1 VFKGILR
8 EENMKQYKDK
18 YLNAVADVAAFL
30 DGNRDTIDAAAEA
43 IATAMVNGN
52 AVWVSEV
59 GHANQ
64 HDWVQ
69 RAGGIAAIR
78 HFRFNIGVTDELPKK
93 LMNRPRDKG
102 DENFDAAA
110 ENVRYAVRISQ
121 MRAGDILMLGS
132 VSGRTRHQVE
142 LALACQEKGVKV
154 IGFTSVAYSK
164 DVPSL
169 HPSGKSLKDA
179 VDFVIDIGAPYG
191 DAAVQL
197 KGYETALLPV
207 SGVGALMAGWMIFE
221 KALEIMAERGTPPAV
236 FMSYNRAGGETAL
249 EDTKKLCDD
258 RGY

>member
-1 VFKGILR
+1 
-8 EENMKQYKDK
+8 MYKDK
-18 YLNAVADVAAFL
+18 YLNAVANVAAFL
-30 DGNRDTIDAAAEA
+30 DGNRATIDAAADA
-43 IATAMVNGN
+43 IATALAGGN

-78 HFRFNIGVTDELPKK
+78 HFRFNIDVSGDLPKK
-93 LMNRPRDKG
+93 LMDRSRDKG
-102 DENFDAAA
+102 DEAMDVAA
-110 ENVRYAVRISQ
+110 ENVRHAVRVSQ
-121 MRAGDILMLGS
+121 MRRGDVLMLGS
-132 VSGRTRHQVE
+132 ISGRTRHQME
-142 LALACQEKGVKV
+142 LALACRERGINV
-154 IGFTSVAYSK
+154 IGFTSVAYST

-169 HPSGKSLKDA
+169 HPSGKRLMDVA
-179 VDFVIDIGAPYG
+179 DFVIDLGAPYG

-197 KGYETALLPV
+197 AGYELPLLPV

-236 FMSYNRAGGETAL
+236 FMSYNRAGGEKAL
-249 EDTKKLCDD
+249 EDTKRLCDE

>member
-1 VFKGILR
+1 
-8 EENMKQYKDK
+8 MYKDK

-30 DGNRDTIDAAAEA
+30 DGNRDTIDATAEA
-43 IATAMVNGN
+43 IATALVGGN
-52 AVWVSEV
+52 AVWVAEV

-78 HFRFNIGVTDELPKK
+78 HFRFNIGVSDDPPKK
-93 LMNRPRDKG
+93 LMNRPRDNG
-102 DENFDAAA
+102 DEEMDVGF
-110 ENVRYAVRISQ
+110 ENIRHAVRVSQ
-121 MRAGDILMLGS
+121 LRAGDILMLGS
-132 VSGRTRHQVE
+132 VSGRSKNQVE
-142 LALACQEKGVKV
+142 LALACKAKGVKV
-154 IGFTSVAYSK
+154 VGFTSILYSK
-164 DVPSL
+164 DVPSQ

-179 VDFVIDIGAPYG
+179 CDFVIDINAPYG

-197 KGYETALLPV
+197 DGYETALLPV

-249 EDTKKLCDD
+249 EDTKKLCDE

>member
-1 VFKGILR
+1 
-8 EENMKQYKDK
+8 MYKDK
-18 YLNAVADVAAFL
+18 YLNAVANVAAFL
-30 DGNRDTIDAAAEA
+30 DENRATMDAAADA
-43 IATAMVNGN
+43 IATALAGGH

-78 HFRFNIGVTDELPKK
+78 HFRFTMDVTGELPKK
-93 LMNRPRDKG
+93 LMNRPRAEGEIDV
-102 DENFDAAA
+102 AA
-110 ENVRYAVRISQ
+110 ENVRHAVRVSQ

-142 LALACQEKGVKV
+142 LALACRERGIKV
-154 IGFTSVAYSK
+154 IGFTSVAYSRE
-164 DVPSL
+164 VPSL
-169 HPSGKSLKDA
+169 HPSGKRLMDA
-179 VDFVIDIGAPYG
+179 VDIVIDLGAPYG

-197 KGYETALLPV
+197 QGYELPLLPV

-221 KALEIMAERGTPPAV
+221 KALELMAERGTPPAV
-236 FMSYNRAGGETAL
+236 FMSYNRAGGEKAL
-249 EDTKKLCDD
+249 EDTKKLCDE